1 MKKTVIIFGL
11 ALLSQFIFAQNSWE
25 VIYEQEG
32 NGGLLLNNLSS
43 SGVEYD
49 VFVSGRTKNSF
60 TQIHISKINQWTKDQ
75 KWAQNFLEL
84 GINAKDTPEDVFA
97 LDKDH
102 IWVCGYRGMISNS
115 EQGGLVGTWNI
126 QETPSKE
133 LFLTS
138 IWFSNSKNG
147 WAVGK
152 AGSMVFTKNGG
163 KTWKQYTSPINEHL
177 SRVQFTDAH
186 HGYILAGQ
194 ISNDSFGRILITTD
208 GGLHWEVQ
216 KYRGTGAT
224 AGMNGMYFFD
234 ANNGWVCGDA
244 GFISHTNDG
253 GKTWKIQQWFI
264 DRNHDLYDIH
274 FVSVKEGWACGDKGL
289 LYHTTDGGQNWK
301 IIDIGE
307 EKDFIAIEFNGPYM
321 GWVATQ
327 RKVYQLIDPRFKDYA
342 QKQKGQ

>member
-1 MKKTVIIFGL
+1 MKKLVLLLGISIFC
-11 ALLSQFIFAQNSWE
+11 QFVFAQDSWK

-60 TQIHISKINQWTKDQ
+60 TQVHISKINQWTKDQ
-75 KWAQNFLEL
+75 RWAQNFLEL
-84 GINAKDTPEDVFA
+84 GINSKVTPEDVFA

-102 IWVCGYRGMISNS
+102 IWVCGYSGMISHSN
-115 EQGGLVGTWNI
+115 QGGLVGTWNI
-126 QETPSKE
+126 QKTPTKD
-133 LFLTS
+133 LFLVS

-152 AGSMVFTKNGG
+152 SGSMVYTNDGG
-163 KTWKQYTSPINEHL
+163 NNWKQYTSPISGHL
-177 SRVQFTDAH
+177 SRVQFTDNN

-194 ISNDSFGRILITTD
+194 IGEDSYGRILKTND
-208 GGLHWEVQ
+208 GGLHWEVH
-216 KYRGTGAT
+216 KFRGTGAT
-224 AGMNGMYFFD
+224 AGVMGMYFID
-234 ANNGWVCGDA
+234 ANNGWVCGDG
-244 GFISHTNDG
+244 GFISHTSDG

-274 FVSVKEGWACGDKGL
+274 FVSLTEGWICGDKGL
-289 LYHTTDGGQNWK
+289 LYHTIDSGQNWE

-307 EKDFIAIEFNGPYM
+307 EKGLIAIEFNGPYI
-321 GWVATQ
+321 GWVATD
-327 RKVYQLIDPRFKDYA
+327 RKVYQLMDSRFKDYA
-342 QKQKGQ
+342 QKHKGK